1 MKQRTKQSKRDK
13 FKKFLRK
20 RAPLWVFLT
29 LATIIFFL
37 SSTLLMGEA
46 YKDIILIAMIWALPL
61 FIH

>member
-1 MKQRTKQSKRDK
+1 MNKATKDKIKQQIKKR
-13 FKKFLRK
+13 L
-20 RAPLWVFLT
+20 PLWIFLT

-37 SSTLLMGEA
+37 ASTLLMGES

>member
-1 MKQRTKQSKRDK
+1 MDRETKDK
-13 FKKFLRK
+13 IKAFLKK
-20 RAPLWVFLT
+20 RAPLWAFLT